1 MHQTYYNAKIKLLE
15 ILSKTTNSN
24 TLSQN
29 NQSKVNQIVDNLM
42 KCGGKPDLCVYF
54 KNSLYNFIIN
64 FAIKYINLILV
75 DCDDIYIAL
84 VVNTKDGEKV
94 VLYGLC
100 NRLIISDLERIPK
113 ILVLSKTLMW
123 RLPIKIDLK
132 NPCEVPKNKNNK
144 LMLSPVKNQIKENI
158 YIPSPVKSRTNN
170 STSNSTSNSTNN
182 TIKQNTSQKSLISP
196 QSILSIN
203 EYCPDIPNLD
213 EICAKFARILIA
225 NKALGYKCP
234 SIQERSLDSKTQKLL
249 NNPEVTEMNAGKLW
263 EQFVKNYALFGR

>member
-1 MHQTYYNAKIKLLE
+1 VHQTYYNAKIKLLE

-75 DCDDIYIAL
+75 DYDDIYIAL
-84 VVNTKDGEKV
+84 EVDTKEGKKV

-100 NRLIISDLERIPK
+100 NRLIISDLERVPK
-113 ILVLSKTLMW
+113 ILILSKTLMW

-132 NPCEVPKNKNNK
+132 NPCEATKNKNNK
-144 LMLSPVKNQIKENI
+144 LMLSPVKNQMKQNI
-158 YIPSPVKSRTNN
+158 YIPSPVKSTTNN
-170 STSNSTSNSTNN
+170 TNNTNNKN
-182 TIKQNTSQKSLISP
+182 TIKQNTLQKSLISP

-213 EICAKFARILIA
+213 EVCAKFVRMLIA

-234 SIQERSLDSKTQKLL
+234 SIQEKSLDPKTQKLL

-263 EQFVKNYALFGR
+263 EQFVKNYALFGK